1 MPRYNTL
8 KWKTCLII
16 VFLGFLIAGN
26 VSADVTD
33 QLVELTKKIE
43 ELTKSEAQLKKN
55 INQKSKEAQSL
66 SKDIGILRAQILRL
80 QTSIEI
86 TKNQIEVTGLEIQ
99 RVRQEI
105 FDTEDILVRKKRS
118 IKNLI
123 RELNDIDN
131 KSFAAIILNSGTL
144 SDFFSEVEYVNGVSS
159 SILATLQELRGVKEE
174 LLEKEG
180 ILSEKKIE
188 SERLSVQY
196 QSRQSALSGSK
207 VSKANLLDRTKG
219 QEAEYIKLL
228 SEVERQKAEFFGE
241 LRSLEEAARNEGIFI
256 VEVKSAIPPKG
267 KIFSWP
273 EDDPILTQ
281 SYGYTTYARR
291 GAYGGAPHN
300 GIDMASGAGTFIK
313 SIGDGKLIAKGFNN
327 GFGNWAAIQHT
338 NGLVSLYAHMRSPS
352 FLVADEVVKKGDIVG
367 HEGSTGNS
375 TGSHL
380 HLSLY
385 NEFFTYINS
394 KRNNQVYFNYFDGTI
409 NPLNYM

>member
-1 MPRYNTL
+1 MLRYNTL
-8 KWKTCLII
+8 KFKTCLVLI
-16 VFLGFLIAGN
+16 FLALLVAGN

-43 ELTKSEAQLKKN
+43 ELTKSEAQLKRN
-55 INQKSKEAQSL
+55 INQKSQQAKTLAT
-66 SKDIGILRAQILRL
+66 DIGILKSQILRL

-86 TKNQIEVTGLEIQ
+86 TKNRIEVTGIEIQ
-99 RVRQEI
+99 SVRQDI

-118 IKNLI
+118 IKSLI

-131 KSFAAIILNSGTL
+131 KSFAAVILNSNSL
-144 SDFFSEVEYVNGVSS
+144 SDFFNEVEYVNGVSG
-159 SILATLQELRGVKEE
+159 SILVTLQQLREVKEA
-174 LLEKEG
+174 LLEQEG
-180 ILSEKKIE
+180 ILSDKKIE
-188 SERLSVQY
+188 SERLSIQY
-196 QSRQSALSGSK
+196 QSRQASLSGSQA
-207 VSKANLLDRTKG
+207 SKANLLDRTKG
-219 QEAEYIKLL
+219 QEEEYKKLL
-228 SEVERQKAEFFGE
+228 SEVEKQKAEFFGE
-241 LRSLEEAARNEGIFI
+241 LRSLEEAARNEGIFL
-256 VEVKSAIPPKG
+256 VEVKVPIPPKG
-267 KIFSWP
+267 EIYSWP

-313 SIGDGKLIAKGFNN
+313 SIGDGKLIAKGFND

-338 NGLVSLYAHMRSPS
+338 NGLVSVYAHMRSPS
-352 FLVADEVVKKGDIVG
+352 FLAADEIVKKGGIVG
-367 HEGSTGNS
+367 YEGSTGNS

-385 NEFFTYINS
+385 NEFFTYINP
-394 KRNNQVYFNYFDGTI
+394 RRDNRVYFNYFDGTL